1 VGETFYSQHL
11 LPQFTSKRT
20 ACERLGI
27 KQIAADSLRSKKL
40 TLLNVKFSSLSKDHR
55 KKMQS
60 KLAFLGYYKSTIDGL
75 YGKGTAAALKAYN
88 KEYLGDADL
97 TKSANV
103 KALLD
108 DLLREKPTDEE
119 AEPKVKV
126 TLNLGSGGLQIELD
140 SGEAPKPKETQVPPQ
155 VDFAKVKASY
165 DAGNFTQAFREASML
180 SVEGNPDAQLYL
192 GKMYADGRGTLQV
205 T

>member
-1 VGETFYSQHL
+1 MGEIFYSQDL
-11 LPQFTSKRT
+11 LRQFTSKRT

-40 TLLNVKFSSLSKDHR
+40 TLLNVKFSSLSKDYR

-108 DLLREKPTDEE
+108 DLLREKSP
-119 AEPKVKV
+119 VY
-126 TLNLGSGGLQIELD
+126 
-140 SGEAPKPKETQVPPQ
+140 PPIF
-155 VDFAKVKASY
+155 VH
-165 DAGNFTQAFREASML
+165 
-180 SVEGNPDAQLYL
+180 
-192 GKMYADGRGTLQV
+192 
-205 T
+205 

>member
-1 VGETFYSQHL
+1 
-11 LPQFTSKRT
+11 
-20 ACERLGI
+20 
-27 KQIAADSLRSKKL
+27 
-40 TLLNVKFSSLSKDHR
+40 
-55 KKMQS
+55 MQS
-60 KLAFLGYYKSTIDGL
+60 KLALLGYYKSTIEGL

-165 DAGNFTQAFREASML
+165 DAGNFTQAFREASTL